1 MNMRIEPSVLANPDL
16 QFATLSSGISLP
28 YVEQGSGAPM
38 VFVHG
43 SLCDYRYWDPQLAA
57 LSAHYRCIAP
67 SLSHYWPAVEAG
79 IQDEFSWQ
87 NHVDE
92 LAEFID
98 ALDLG
103 PVHLV
108 GHSRGGSV
116 AFNVARQ
123 HPHLVESLTL
133 ADPGG
138 PLQRDG
144 VREEAK
150 LPAAAMA
157 LRAKAVELI
166 GSGSV
171 EAGLEM
177 FVDSVSLPG
186 AWKKSTARFRAMAID
201 NASTLPKQ
209 LRDPLPA
216 YSESAAGDIACRTLL
231 IDGQRSPKMFRNN
244 VETLSQWIP
253 NAQRQTVAGA
263 SHGMNAA
270 SPAVFNR
277 FVHEFVAA

>member
-28 YVEQGSGAPM
+28 YVERGGGAPM

-79 IQDEFSWQ
+79 IQDEFGWQ

-123 HPHLVESLTL
+123 HPHLVRTLTL

-144 VREEAK
+144 VRDEAK

-157 LRAKAVELI
+157 LRTRAVDLI
-166 GSGSV
+166 DSGSV

-186 AWKKSTARFRAMAID
+186 AWKKSTSRFRTMAID

-216 YSESAAGDIACRTLL
+216 YTQHTAAAIACPTLL

-244 VETLSQWIP
+244 VETLAQWIG

-277 FVHEFVAA
+277 YVHEFVAA

>member
-28 YVEQGSGAPM
+28 YVEKGTGAPM

-43 SLCDYRYWDPQLAA
+43 SLCDYRYWDAQLAS

-79 IQDEFSWQ
+79 IQNEFAWQ

-116 AFNVARQ
+116 AFNVAR
-123 HPHLVESLTL
+123 HRPDLVATLTL

-138 PLQRDG
+138 PLQQDG

-150 LPAAAMA
+150 LPPAAIA
-157 LRAKAVELI
+157 LRTKAVSLI
-166 GSGSV
+166 EHGDV

-177 FVDSVSLPG
+177 FVDSVSIPG
-186 AWKKSTARFRAMAID
+186 AWQKSTTRFRTMAID

-209 LRDPLPA
+209 LRDALPA
-216 YSESAAGDIACRTLL
+216 YSRGAAADIACPTLL
-231 IDGQRSPKMFRNN
+231 IDGQRSPKMFRHN
-244 VETLSQWIP
+244 VETLAQWIGG
-253 NAQRQTVAGA
+253 AQRQTVAGA

-270 SPAVFNR
+270 APGVFNR
-277 FVHEFVAA
+277 YVHAFIAA

>member
-28 YVEQGSGAPM
+28 YVERGSGAPM

-79 IQDEFSWQ
+79 IQDEFGWQ

-123 HPHLVESLTL
+123 HPHLVRTLTL

-157 LRAKAVELI
+157 LRTRAVDLI
-166 GSGSV
+166 DSGSV

-186 AWKKSTARFRAMAID
+186 AWKKSTSRFRTMAID

-216 YSESAAGDIACRTLL
+216 YTQHTAAAIACPTLL
-231 IDGQRSPKMFRNN
+231 VDGQRSPKMFRNN
-244 VETLSQWIP
+244 VETLAQWIG

-277 FVHEFVAA
+277 YVHEFVAA

>member
-28 YVEQGSGAPM
+28 YVERGGGAPM

-79 IQDEFSWQ
+79 IQDEFGWQ

-123 HPHLVESLTL
+123 HPHLVRTLTL

-157 LRAKAVELI
+157 LRTRAVDLI
-166 GSGSV
+166 DSGSV

-186 AWKKSTARFRAMAID
+186 AWKKSTSRFRTMAID

-216 YSESAAGDIACRTLL
+216 YSQHTAAAIACPTLL

-244 VETLSQWIP
+244 VETLAQWIG

-277 FVHEFVAA
+277 YVHEFVAA

>member
-1 MNMRIEPSVLANPDL
+1 
-16 QFATLSSGISLP
+16 
-28 YVEQGSGAPM
+28 M

-43 SLCDYRYWDPQLAA
+43 SLCDYRYWDPQLAS

-92 LAEFID
+92 TAEFID

-103 PVHLV
+103 PCAPATP
-108 GHSRGGSV
+108 RGGSV

-123 HPHLVESLTL
+123 HPHLVDSLTL

-138 PLQRDG
+138 PLQQPG
-144 VREEAK
+144 VQPRC
-150 LPAAAMA
+150 PPPRS
-157 LRAKAVELI
+157 LRTQAVNLI
-166 GSGSV
+166 GQGEV

-186 AWKKSTARFRAMAID
+186 AWKKSTSRFRTMAID
-201 NASTLPKQ
+201 NASTLPSNCAT
-209 LRDPLPA
+209 RCPPIRSTRPA
-216 YSESAAGDIACRTLL
+216 TSHAAHC
-231 IDGQRSPKMFRNN
+231 
-244 VETLSQWIP
+244 
-253 NAQRQTVAGA
+253 
-263 SHGMNAA
+263 
-270 SPAVFNR
+270 
-277 FVHEFVAA
+277 

>member
-157 LRAKAVELI
+157 LRTKAVELI

-186 AWKKSTARFRAMAID
+186 AWKKSTPRFRAMAID

-216 YSESAAGDIACRTLL
+216 YSASTAGDIACRTLL

>member
-28 YVEQGSGAPM
+28 YVEQGTGAPM

-79 IQDEFSWQ
+79 IQNEFSWQ

-116 AFNVARQ
+116 AFNVARH
-123 HPHLVESLTL
+123 HPHLVETLTL

-138 PLQRDG
+138 PLQQEG
-144 VREEAK
+144 VREAT
-150 LPAAAMA
+150 LPPAAIA
-157 LRAKAVELI
+157 LRTKAVSQIEN
-166 GSGSV
+166 GDV
-171 EAGLEM
+171 EAGLET

-186 AWKKSTARFRAMAID
+186 AWKKSTASFRTMAID

-216 YSESAAGDIACRTLL
+216 YSRDAAADVACRTLL
-231 IDGQRSPKMFRNN
+231 IDGQRSPKMFRQN
-244 VETLSQWIP
+244 VDTLAQWIGD
-253 NAQRQTVAGA
+253 AQRQTVAGA

-270 SPAVFNR
+270 APGVFNR
-277 FVHEFVAA
+277 YVHEFIAA

>member
-28 YVEQGSGAPM
+28 YVEKGTGAPM

-43 SLCDYRYWDPQLAA
+43 SLCDYRYWDAQLAS

-79 IQDEFSWQ
+79 IQDEFGWQ
-87 NHVDE
+87 THVDE

-116 AFNVARQ
+116 AFNVARSR
-123 HPHLVESLTL
+123 PDLVATLTL

-138 PLQRDG
+138 PLQREG

-150 LPAAAMA
+150 LPPAALA
-157 LRAKAVELI
+157 LRAKAVNL
-166 GSGSV
+166 V
-171 EAGLEM
+171 ENGDVDAGLEM
-177 FVDSVSLPG
+177 FVDSVSIPG
-186 AWKKSTARFRAMAID
+186 AWKKSTTRFRTMAID

-216 YSESAAGDIACRTLL
+216 YSRDTAAQIRCRTLL

-244 VETLSQWIP
+244 VETLAQWIG
-253 NAQRQTVAGA
+253 NAQRETVAGA
-263 SHGMNAA
+263 SHGMNTANPGA
-270 SPAVFNR
+270 FNR
-277 FVHEFVAA
+277 YVHEFIAK

>member
-28 YVEQGSGAPM
+28 YVERGSGAPM

-43 SLCDYRYWDPQLAA
+43 SLCDYRYWDPQLAS

-138 PLQRDG
+138 PLQQPG
-144 VREEAK
+144 VRETA
-150 LPAAAMA
+150 LPATAIA
-157 LRAKAVELI
+157 LRTKAVNLI
-166 GSGSV
+166 GQGEV

-186 AWKKSTARFRAMAID
+186 AWKKSTSRFRTMAID

-216 YSESAAGDIACRTLL
+216 YSQHAASDIACRTLL

-244 VETLSQWIP
+244 VDTLSQWIGD
-253 NAQRQTVAGA
+253 AQRQTVAGA

>member
-28 YVEQGSGAPM
+28 YVERGGGAPM

-67 SLSHYWPAVEAG
+67 SLSHYWPAIEAG
-79 IQDEFSWQ
+79 IQDEFGWQ

-157 LRAKAVELI
+157 LRTRAVDLI
-166 GSGSV
+166 DSGSV

-186 AWKKSTARFRAMAID
+186 AWKKSTSRFRTMAID

-216 YSESAAGDIACRTLL
+216 YTQHTAAAIACPTLL

-244 VETLSQWIP
+244 VETLAQWIG

-277 FVHEFVAA
+277 YVHEFVAA

>member
-28 YVEQGSGAPM
+28 YVEQGTGAPM

-79 IQDEFSWQ
+79 IQNEFSWQ

-116 AFNVARQ
+116 AFNVARH
-123 HPHLVESLTL
+123 HPHLVETLTL

-138 PLQRDG
+138 PLQQEG
-144 VREEAK
+144 VREA
-150 LPAAAMA
+150 
-157 LRAKAVELI
+157 
-166 GSGSV
+166 
-171 EAGLEM
+171 
-177 FVDSVSLPG
+177 
-186 AWKKSTARFRAMAID
+186 
-201 NASTLPKQ
+201 TLP
-209 LRDPLPA
+209 PA
-216 YSESAAGDIACRTLL
+216 
-231 IDGQRSPKMFRNN
+231 
-244 VETLSQWIP
+244 
-253 NAQRQTVAGA
+253 
-263 SHGMNAA
+263 
-270 SPAVFNR
+270 
-277 FVHEFVAA
+277 

>member
-28 YVEQGSGAPM
+28 YVERGSGAPM

-92 LAEFID
+92 LAEFVD

-138 PLQRDG
+138 PLQQPG
-144 VREEAK
+144 VREAA
-150 LPAAAMA
+150 LPAAALA
-157 LRAKAVELI
+157 LRTKAVSLI
-166 GSGSV
+166 DQGEV

-186 AWKKSTARFRAMAID
+186 AWKKSTARFRTMAID

-216 YSESAAGDIACRTLL
+216 YSQHTAGDIACRTLL
-231 IDGQRSPKMFRNN
+231 IDGQRSPKMFRHN
-244 VETLSQWIP
+244 VDTLSQWIGD
-253 NAQRQTVAGA
+253 AQRQTVAGA
-263 SHGMNAA
+263 SHGMNTA

-277 FVHEFVAA
+277 YVHEFVAA

>member
-28 YVEQGSGAPM
+28 YVERGGGAPM

-79 IQDEFSWQ
+79 IQDEFGWQ

-123 HPHLVESLTL
+123 HPHLVRTLTL

-157 LRAKAVELI
+157 LRTRAVDLI
-166 GSGSV
+166 DSGSV

-186 AWKKSTARFRAMAID
+186 AWKKSTSRFRTMAID

-216 YSESAAGDIACRTLL
+216 YTQHTAAAIACPTLL
-231 IDGQRSPKMFRNN
+231 VDGQRSPKMFRNN
-244 VETLSQWIP
+244 VETLAQWIG

-277 FVHEFVAA
+277 YVHEFVAA

>member
-28 YVEQGSGAPM
+28 YVERGGGAPM

-138 PLQRDG
+138 RSSS
-144 VREEAK
+144 RACAK
-150 LPAAAMA
+150 P
-157 LRAKAVELI
+157 RCRPPR
-166 GSGSV
+166 SRC
-171 EAGLEM
+171 
-177 FVDSVSLPG
+177 
-186 AWKKSTARFRAMAID
+186 ARR
-201 NASTLPKQ
+201 P
-209 LRDPLPA
+209 
-216 YSESAAGDIACRTLL
+216 
-231 IDGQRSPKMFRNN
+231 
-244 VETLSQWIP
+244 
-253 NAQRQTVAGA
+253 
-263 SHGMNAA
+263 
-270 SPAVFNR
+270 
-277 FVHEFVAA
+277 